1 LSATELLRAMNRP
14 RFGPLLNVRFLYG
27 LAFATFTGVFALYA
41 QYRLGLNSTETGLLL
56 AYVGFL
62 VVLVQGGA
70 IGRLSK
76 RYPEN
81 RLIFGA
87 VLVLAVSL
95 LAWAFTPNV
104 PVLLVV
110 LVPLS
115 FASGVLNTVIN
126 SAITKAVYA
135 EEVGGALG
143 VSTSIE
149 SLSRV
154 AGACCR
160 RLCPGPAGYLGTW
173 EPGAIGAALMAWL
186 VVFVWR
192 RLILNPDPPLPRGGG
207 DGVGS

>member
-1 LSATELLRAMNRP
+1 MNRP

-81 RLIFGA
+81 RLILGA

-126 SAITKAVYA
+126 SAITKVVYA

-154 AGACCR
+154 V
-160 RLCPGPAGYLGTW
+160 GPAAGGFVLDRLGTW
-173 EPGAIGAALMAWL
+173 APGHLERSGQC
-186 VVFVWR
+186 
-192 RLILNPDPPLPRGGG
+192 
-207 DGVGS
+207 